1 MRREDVDKMLE
12 LVRDEHLAGALQ
24 PPRRRPAARKLGT
37 LAACLAASCGDLMET
52 VLLRAG
58 LVSFPAAVGGLCF
71 GLLLYLAA
79 LQAMGAGSKGG
90 GLPP

>member
-1 MRREDVDKMLE
+1 
-12 LVRDEHLAGALQ
+12 
-24 PPRRRPAARKLGT
+24 
-37 LAACLAASCGDLMET
+37 
-52 VLLRAG
+52 
-58 LVSFPAAVGGLCF
+58 VGGLCF

>member
-1 MRREDVDKMLE
+1 M
-12 LVRDEHLAGALQ
+12 
-24 PPRRRPAARKLGT
+24 
-37 LAACLAASCGDLMET
+37 MET